1 MSLELQE
8 YIFEKK
14 PKRRELLQY
23 CAKEQ
28 PHKFK
33 VQVFRNHSFELIEHT
48 ISVYLD
54 YAGVGVSF
62 SYSNYDDSFSFLDLD
77 TSADLVI
84 VWIDGGRYPN
94 ICVQDFL
101 TERLQALRAVTNQPV
116 LVLPFR
122 TDVSLS
128 MADVLT
134 VNLSQLCAELGTELV
149 DERTLA
155 ATGTALS
162 SKAMLHVSKALG
174 LQYLPALLQP
184 TLKGLV
190 VDFDN
195 TLYQGVLGEDGIQG
209 VTLTPGHK
217 ALQQELKQLAGQGFF
232 LCAASKN
239 ELEDV
244 CKLLDQRADFPLK
257 REDFTKLCVSWQPK
271 EESIEEIARY
281 LNIHTDSLLFIDDN
295 IGELTSVQMRHP
307 QIRLLHAKEDAFTTL
322 EVLRYYPGL
331 LKLRSSSD
339 DAKRSADVRSNE
351 ERSLLRQTMSHSDYI
366 KSLELKLTYVLDD
379 RTRISRVAELSN
391 KTNQFIFNYKRY
403 SEAEV
408 EQLMSCEDT
417 AVLTLSLS
425 DRLSDSGLVGV
436 FAGRRQDDRLELE
449 ECFVSCRALG
459 RGIDEIMV
467 CGAIS
472 ILLKHFGVSQLHVQ
486 FQPGPRNKP
495 AEAFVNEHL
504 SEYCAEPMEFAYELP
519 QDLLTINIFE
529 RN

>member
-8 YIFEKK
+8 YIFENK

-23 CAKEQ
+23 CPKEQ
-28 PHKFK
+28 SRQYR

-48 ISVYLD
+48 IPVYLD
-54 YAGVGVSF
+54 YAGLGVSF

-77 TSADLVI
+77 AAADLVI
-84 VWIDGGRYPN
+84 VWIDGARYPN
-94 ICVQDFL
+94 ISVQNFL
-101 TERLQALRAVTNQPV
+101 DERIRALRSVTNQPV

-122 TDVSLS
+122 AEVKLDIP
-128 MADVLT
+128 DVLA
-134 VNLSQLCAELGTELV
+134 VNLSEVCADLGAELV

-174 LQYLPALLQP
+174 LRYLPALLRP
-184 TLKGLV
+184 ALKGLV

-195 TLYQGVLGEDGIQG
+195 TLYQGILGEDGIQG
-209 VTLTPGHK
+209 VTLTPGHL
-217 ALQQELKQLAGQGFF
+217 ALQQELKRLAGQGFF

-244 CKLLDQRADFPLK
+244 CSLLDSREDFPLK
-257 REDFTKLCVSWQPK
+257 REDFTKLCVSWKPK
-271 EESIEEIARY
+271 AESMTEIATF
-281 LNIHTDSLLFIDDN
+281 LNIHTDSLVFIDDN
-295 IGELTSVQMRHP
+295 IGELTAVQMQHP
-307 QIRLLHAKEDAFTTL
+307 QIRLLHAKEDAGITL
-322 EVLRYYPGL
+322 EVLRSYPGL
-331 LKLRSSSD
+331 LKLRSSAD

-351 ERSLLRQTMSHSDYI
+351 ERTQLRQTMSHEDYI
-366 KSLELKLTYVLDD
+366 KSLELQLTYCLND
-379 RTRISRVAELSN
+379 RERIGRVAELSN

-408 EQLMSCEDT
+408 EQLMSSRNS

-436 FAGRRQDDRLELE
+436 FAARRQGDHMELE

-472 ILLKHFGVSQLHVQ
+472 ILLKHFGISQLHVQ
-486 FQPGPRNKP
+486 FQTGPRNKP
-495 AEAFVNEHL
+495 AETFVNEHL
-504 SEYCAEPMEFAYELP
+504 HDYCAVPGVFEYKLP
-519 QDLLTINIFE
+519 QDLLTITVSD
-529 RN
+529 

>member
-23 CAKEQ
+23 CPKEQ
-28 PHKFK
+28 GRQYR

-48 ISVYLD
+48 IAVYLD
-54 YAGVGVSF
+54 YAGLGVSF

-77 TSADLVI
+77 ATADLVI
-84 VWIDGGRYPN
+84 VWIDGARYPN
-94 ICVQDFL
+94 VSVQDFL
-101 TERLQALRAVTNQPV
+101 SERIQALRSVTNQPV

-122 TDVSLS
+122 SEVSLNITDVL
-128 MADVLT
+128 A
-134 VNLSQLCAELGTELV
+134 VNLSKLCADLGAEIV

-162 SKAMLHVSKALG
+162 GKAMLHVSKVLG
-174 LQYLPALLQP
+174 LRYLPALLGP
-184 TLKGLV
+184 ALKGVV

-209 VTLTPGHK
+209 ITLTPGHL
-217 ALQQELKQLAGQGFF
+217 ALQQELKRLAGQGFF

-244 CKLLDQRADFPLK
+244 CALLDSREDFPLK
-257 REDFTKLCVSWQPK
+257 REDFTKLCVSWKPK
-271 EESIEEIARY
+271 AESIEEIANF
-281 LNIHTDSLLFIDDN
+281 LNIHTDSLVFIDDN
-295 IGELTSVQMRHP
+295 IGELTAVQMQHP
-307 QIRLLHAKEDAFTTL
+307 QIRLIHAKEDAGITL
-322 EVLRYYPGL
+322 EVLKSYPGL
-331 LKLRSSSD
+331 WKLRSSSD

-351 ERSLLRQTMSHSDYI
+351 ERTQLRQTMSHEDYI
-366 KSLELKLTYVLDD
+366 KSLELQLTYSLND
-379 RTRISRVAELSN
+379 RQRVGRVAELSN

-408 EQLMSCEDT
+408 EQLMSSEDT

-436 FAGRRQDDRLELE
+436 FTGRRQNDHLELE

-459 RGIDEIMV
+459 RGIDEVMV
-467 CGAIS
+467 SGAIS
-472 ILLKHFGVSQLHVQ
+472 VLQKHFGVSKLHVQ
-486 FQPGPRNKP
+486 FQTGPRNKP
-495 AEAFVNEHL
+495 AEAFVKEHL
-504 SEYCAEPMEFAYELP
+504 HDYCTDPSVFTYELP
-519 QDLLTINIFE
+519 RELLTITVE

>member
-23 CAKEQ
+23 CPRA
-28 PHKFK
+28 HSHRFH

-48 ISVYLD
+48 IAVYLD
-54 YAGVGVSF
+54 YASMGISF
-62 SYSNYDDSFSFLDLD
+62 AYSNYDDSFSFLDLD
-77 TSADLVI
+77 PRADLVI
-84 VWIDGGRYPN
+84 VWIDGARYPN

-101 TERLQALRAVTNQPV
+101 QARILALRGMTNRPI

-122 TDVSLS
+122 TEVRLDIPDTLVI
-128 MADVLT
+128 
-134 VNLSQLCAELGTELV
+134 NLSELCAELGADMV

-162 SKAMLHVSKALG
+162 SKAMLHVSRALG
-174 LQYLPALLQP
+174 LQYLPAMLRP
-184 TLKGLV
+184 ALKGLV
-190 VDFDN
+190 VDFDH

-209 VTLTPGHK
+209 VTLTPGHL
-217 ALQQELKQLAGQGFF
+217 ALQQELKRLAGQGFF

-244 CKLLDQRADFPLK
+244 CSLLDQREDFPLK
-257 REDFTKLCVSWQPK
+257 REDFTKLCVSWK
-271 EESIEEIARY
+271 SKAESIAEIADY
-281 LNIHTDSLLFIDDN
+281 LNIHMDALVFIDDN
-295 IGELTSVQMRHP
+295 IGELTSVQMVHP
-307 QIRLLHAKEDAFTTL
+307 EIRLIHAKEDANITL
-322 EVLRYYPGL
+322 DVLKSYPGL
-331 LKLRSSSD
+331 LKLRSSAD

-351 ERSLLRQTMSHSDYI
+351 ERTQLRQTMSHADYV
-366 KSLELKLTYVLDD
+366 KSLGLQLSYALNDTQ
-379 RTRISRVAELSN
+379 RIGRIAELSN

-403 SEAEV
+403 SESEV
-408 EQLMSCEDT
+408 EQLMSDPDT

-436 FAGRRQDDRLELE
+436 FVGRRQNEAMELE

-467 CGAIS
+467 SGAIS
-472 ILLKHFGVSQLHVQ
+472 ILLQHFGVSRLHVQ
-486 FQPGPRNKP
+486 FQRGPRNKP
-495 AEAFVNEHL
+495 AESFVQEFLHD
-504 SEYCAEPMEFAYELP
+504 YCADCSAFAYEFP
-519 QDLLTINIFE
+519 TDLLTITISNH
-529 RN
+529 

>member
-1 MSLELQE
+1 MSVELQE

-23 CAKEQ
+23 TPKGQ
-28 PHKFK
+28 HQNYK

-48 ISVYLD
+48 IGVYLD
-54 YAGVGVSF
+54 YAQLGVSF

-84 VWIDGGRYPN
+84 LWIDGARYPS
-94 ICVQDFL
+94 ISLQDL
-101 TERLQALRAVTNQPV
+101 LADRVRALRSMTNQPV

-122 TDVSLS
+122 GEAALELP
-128 MADVLT
+128 DVLV
-134 VNLSQLCAELGTELV
+134 VNLSQLCRDMLDDMV
-149 DERTLA
+149 DQRTLA

-162 SKAMLHVSKALG
+162 SKAMLQVSRALG
-174 LQYLPALLQP
+174 LGYLPAMLRP
-184 TLKGLV
+184 ALKGLV

-209 VTLTPGHK
+209 VTLTPGHL
-217 ALQQELKQLAGQGFF
+217 ALQQELKRLADSGFF

-239 ELEDV
+239 EPEDV
-244 CKLLDQRADFPLK
+244 LALLDARKDFPLK

-271 EESIEEIARY
+271 ADSIREIAGF
-281 LNIHTDSLLFIDDN
+281 LNVHTDSLVFIDDN
-295 IGELTSVQMRHP
+295 IGELTSVQMQHP
-307 QIRLLHAKEDAFTTL
+307 QIKLIHAREDANVTL
-322 EVLRYYPGL
+322 EVLKSYPGL
-331 LKLRSSSD
+331 LKLRSSAD

-351 ERSLLRQTMSHSDYI
+351 ERSQLQSTLSHEDYI
-366 KSLELKLTYVLDD
+366 KSLELRLTYSLNDPQ
-379 RTRISRVAELSN
+379 RISRVAELSN

-403 SEAEV
+403 TEAQV
-408 EQLMSCEDT
+408 EQLMSSQDT

-436 FAGRRQDDRLELE
+436 FAGRRQGDHLELE

-467 CGAIS
+467 SGAVS
-472 ILLKHFGVSQLHVQ
+472 ILMKHFGVDRLHVQ
-486 FQPGPRNKP
+486 FQTGPRNKP
-495 AEAFVNEHL
+495 AQAFVEQYF
-504 SEYCAEPMEFAYELP
+504 SDYRTAPEKFSYELP
-519 QDLLTINIFE
+519 RELLTVTVS
-529 RN
+529 

>member
-23 CAKEQ
+23 CPKEQ
-28 PHKFK
+28 SHQYS

-54 YAGVGVSF
+54 YAGLGVSF

-77 TSADLVI
+77 ANADLIV
-84 VWIDGGRYPN
+84 VWIDGARYPN
-94 ICVQDFL
+94 ISVQDFL
-101 TERLQALRAVTNQPV
+101 SERLRALRSVTNQPV

-122 TDVSLS
+122 
-128 MADVLT
+128 ADVTLDIPDVLG
-134 VNLSQLCAELGTELV
+134 VNLSEVCAELGSDIV
-149 DERTLA
+149 DERTLS

-174 LQYLPALLQP
+174 LRYLPALLRP
-184 TLKGLV
+184 ALKGLV

-209 VTLTPGHK
+209 VILTPGHL
-217 ALQQELKQLAGQGFF
+217 ALQQELKRLAGQGFF

-244 CKLLDQRADFPLK
+244 CSLLDSREDFPLK
-257 REDFTKLCVSWQPK
+257 REDFTNLCVSWKPK
-271 EESIEEIARY
+271 AESMGEIATF
-281 LNIHTDSLLFIDDN
+281 LNIHTDSLVFIDDN
-295 IGELTSVQMRHP
+295 IGELTAVQMQHP
-307 QIRLLHAKEDAFTTL
+307 QIHLIHAKEDAAITL
-322 EVLRYYPGL
+322 EVLKLFPGL
-331 LKLRSSSD
+331 LKLRSSAD

-351 ERSLLRQTMSHSDYI
+351 ERTQMRQTMSQEDYI
-366 KSLELKLTYVLDD
+366 KSLELKLTYTLND
-379 RTRISRVAELSN
+379 RNRIGRIAELSN

-403 SEAEV
+403 SEGEV
-408 EQLMSCEDT
+408 EQLMAGEDT
-417 AVLTLSLS
+417 AVLTLNLS

-436 FAGRRQDDRLELE
+436 FAGRRQGDYLELE

-459 RGIDEIMV
+459 RGIDEVMV

-472 ILLKHFGVSQLHVQ
+472 VLLEHFGVANLRVQ
-486 FQPGPRNKP
+486 FQTGPRNKP
-495 AEAFVNEHL
+495 AEDFVTEYL
-504 SEYCAEPMEFAYELP
+504 RDYCAEPAAFEYELP
-519 QDLLTINIFE
+519 RDLLTIMIE

>member
-8 YIFEKK
+8 FIFEKK

-23 CAKEQ
+23 TAKEQ
-28 PHKFK
+28 PRSYR

-48 ISVYLD
+48 IPVYLD
-54 YAGVGVSF
+54 YAGLGIRF

-77 TSADLVI
+77 AAADLII
-84 VWIDGGRYPN
+84 VWIDGARYPN
-94 ICVQDFL
+94 ISVQDFL
-101 TERLQALRAVTNQPV
+101 SERIGSLRSMTNQPV

-122 TDVSLS
+122 SEVKLD
-128 MADVLT
+128 MPDVLT
-134 VNLSQLCAELGTELV
+134 VDLGVVCAQLGSDLV

-162 SKAMLHVSKALG
+162 SKAMLHVSRELG
-174 LQYLPALLQP
+174 LRYLPAMLRP
-184 TLKGLV
+184 ALKGLV

-209 VTLTPGHK
+209 VTLTPGHM
-217 ALQQELKQLAGQGFF
+217 ALQQELKRLAGQGFF

-244 CKLLDQRADFPLK
+244 CGLLDQRQDFPLK
-257 REDFTKLCVSWQPK
+257 REDFTKLCVSWKPK
-271 EESIEEIARY
+271 AESITEIASY
-281 LNIHTDSLLFIDDN
+281 LNIHTDSLVFIDDN
-295 IGELTSVQMRHP
+295 IGELTAVQMQHP
-307 QIRLLHAKEDAFTTL
+307 QIRLIHAKEDAGVTAEILKF
-322 EVLRYYPGL
+322 YPGL
-331 LKLRSSSD
+331 LKLRSTAD

-351 ERSLLRQTMSHSDYI
+351 ERTQLRQTMSHADYI
-366 KSLELKLTYVLDD
+366 KSLELRLTYCLND
-379 RTRISRVAELSN
+379 RERIGRVAELSN

-403 SEAEV
+403 SEGEV
-408 EQLMSCEDT
+408 EQLMGAQDS
-417 AVLTLSLS
+417 AVLTLNLS

-436 FAGRRQDDRLELE
+436 FAGRRQEDHLELE

-467 CGAIS
+467 SGAIT
-472 ILLKHFGVSQLHVQ
+472 ILMEHFGVSKLHVQ
-486 FQPGPRNKP
+486 FQTGPRNKP
-495 AEAFVNEHL
+495 AETFVNEFL
-504 SEYCAEPMEFAYELP
+504 QDYCAGPAVFAYELP
-519 QDLLTINIFE
+519 RDLLTISISE

>member
-14 PKRRELLQY
+14 PKRRELLNY
-23 CAKEQ
+23 RAKEH
-28 PHKFK
+28 PHQYK

-48 ISVYLD
+48 IPVYLD
-54 YAGVGVSF
+54 YAGIGVCF

-77 TSADLVI
+77 TAADLVI
-84 VWIDGGRYPN
+84 VWIDGARYPN
-94 ICVQDFL
+94 ISVQDFL
-101 TERLQALRAVTNQPV
+101 DERIRTLRAVTNQPV

-122 TDVSLS
+122 SEITLDIT
-128 MADVLT
+128 DVLT
-134 VNLSQLCAELGTELV
+134 VNLTQLCAELGTDII
-149 DERTLA
+149 DERTLT

-174 LQYLPALLQP
+174 LQYLPALLRP
-184 TLKGLV
+184 PLKGLV

-209 VTLTPGHK
+209 VILTPGHK
-217 ALQQELKQLAGQGFF
+217 ALQQELKRLAGQGFF

-244 CKLLDQRADFPLK
+244 CSLLDSREDFPLK
-257 REDFTKLCVSWQPK
+257 REDFTKLCVSWKPK
-271 EESIEEIARY
+271 SESIEEIAGY
-281 LNIHTDSLLFIDDN
+281 LNIHTDSLVFIDDN
-295 IGELTSVQMRHP
+295 IGELTAVQMNHP
-307 QIRLLHAKEDAFTTL
+307 HIRLLHAKEAADITV
-322 EVLRYYPGL
+322 EVLRSYPGL

-351 ERSLLRQTMSHSDYI
+351 ERTQLRQTMSHSDYI
-366 KSLELKLTYVLDD
+366 KSLELQLTYSLND
-379 RTRISRVAELSN
+379 RNRMSRVSELAN

-408 EQLMSCEDT
+408 EQLMSSEDA

-436 FAGRRQDDRLELE
+436 FVGRRQDDHMELE

-467 CGAIS
+467 SGAIS
-472 ILLKHFGVSQLHVQ
+472 VLLKHFGLDRLRVQ
-486 FQPGPRNKP
+486 FQTGPRNKP
-495 AEAFVNEHL
+495 AEAFVNDCLHD
-504 SEYCAEPMEFAYELP
+504 YIAAPAVFAYELP
-519 QDLLTINIFE
+519 KDLLTITISD
-529 RN
+529 

>member
-23 CAKEQ
+23 TAKEQ
-28 PHKFK
+28 SHQYR

-62 SYSNYDDSFSFLDLD
+62 RYSNYDDSFSFLELD
-77 TSADLVI
+77 AAADLVI
-84 VWIDGGRYPN
+84 VWIDGARYPN
-94 ICVQDFL
+94 ISVQEFL
-101 TERLQALRAVTNQPV
+101 SERLRSLRSVTNQPV

-122 TDVSLS
+122 AEVTLD
-128 MADVLT
+128 MTDVLT
-134 VNLSQLCAELGTELV
+134 VNLSQLCSELGTDLV

-162 SKAMLHVSKALG
+162 GKAMLHVSKALG
-174 LQYLPALLQP
+174 LQYLPALLRP
-184 TLKGLV
+184 ALKGLV

-217 ALQQELKQLAGQGFF
+217 ALQQELKRLAGQGFF

-244 CKLLDQRADFPLK
+244 CALLDQREDFPLK
-257 REDFTKLCVSWQPK
+257 REDFTKLCVSWKPK
-271 EESIEEIARY
+271 AESVEEIASY
-281 LNIHTDSLLFIDDN
+281 LNIHTDSLVFIDDN
-295 IGELTSVQMRHP
+295 IGELTSVQMCHP
-307 QIRLLHAKEDAFTTL
+307 QIRLIHAKEDACITL
-322 EVLRYYPGL
+322 EVLRSYPGL

-351 ERSLLRQTMSHSDYI
+351 QRSQLRQTMSHSDYI
-366 KSLELKLTYVLDD
+366 KSLELNLTYSLND
-379 RTRISRVAELSN
+379 RTRIGRVAELSN

-408 EQLMSCEDT
+408 EQLMSGEDT
-417 AVLTLSLS
+417 AVLTLCLS

-436 FAGRRQDDRLELE
+436 FAGRRQDDHLELE

-472 ILLKHFGVSQLHVQ
+472 VLLKHFDVSRLHVQ
-486 FQPGPRNKP
+486 FQSGPRNGP
-495 AEAFVNEHL
+495 AQTFVNEFL
-504 SEYCAEPMEFAYELP
+504 NEYAAAPSEFVYELP
-519 QDLLTINIFE
+519 QDLLTITISE
-529 RN
+529 

>member
-1 MSLELQE
+1 MFLELQE

-23 CAKEQ
+23 CPKEQ
-28 PHKFK
+28 SHQYR

-48 ISVYLD
+48 IPVYLD
-54 YAGVGVSF
+54 YAGMGVSF

-77 TSADLVI
+77 AAADLVI
-84 VWIDGGRYPN
+84 VWIDGARYPN
-94 ICVQDFL
+94 ISVQEFL
-101 TERLQALRAVTNQPV
+101 SERLRSLRSVTNQPV

-122 TDVSLS
+122 TEVILDIP
-128 MADVLT
+128 DVLA
-134 VNLSQLCAELGTELV
+134 VNLSEVCAELGSDIV
-149 DERTLA
+149 DERTLS

-174 LQYLPALLQP
+174 LRYLPALLRP
-184 TLKGLV
+184 ALKGLV

-209 VTLTPGHK
+209 VVLTAGHE
-217 ALQQELKQLAGQGFF
+217 ALQRELKRLAGQGFF

-244 CKLLDQRADFPLK
+244 CNLLDRREDFPLK
-257 REDFTKLCVSWQPK
+257 REDFTKLCVSWKPK
-271 EESIEEIARY
+271 AESIEEIARY
-281 LNIHTDSLLFIDDN
+281 LNIHTDSLVFIDDN
-295 IGELTSVQMRHP
+295 IGELTAVQMSHP
-307 QIRLLHAKEDAFTTL
+307 QIRLLHAKEDANSTL
-322 EVLRYYPGL
+322 EALKAYPGL
-331 LKLRSSSD
+331 LKLRTSAD

-351 ERSLLRQTMSHSDYI
+351 QRSQLRQTMSHSDYI
-366 KSLELKLTYVLDD
+366 KSLELQLSYSLND
-379 RTRISRVAELSN
+379 RSRISRVAELSN

-408 EQLMSCEDT
+408 ERLMCGEDT
-417 AVLTLSLS
+417 AVLTLCLS

-436 FAGRRQDDRLELE
+436 FAGRKKGDWLELE

-467 CGAIS
+467 CGAVS
-472 ILLKHFGVSQLHVQ
+472 ILLEHFGVRKLHVQ
-486 FQPGPRNKP
+486 FRNGPRNNP
-495 AEAFVNEHL
+495 AQTFVKDHL
-504 SEYCAEPMEFAYELP
+504 NGYIAGPSEFVYALP
-519 QDLLTINIFE
+519 QDLLTITISQ
-529 RN
+529 

>member
-23 CAKEQ
+23 CPGEHSCQ
-28 PHKFK
+28 YK

-48 ISVYLD
+48 IPVYLD
-54 YAGVGVSF
+54 YAGLGIHF

-77 TSADLVI
+77 ASADLII
-84 VWIDGGRYPN
+84 VWIDGARYPN
-94 ICVQDFL
+94 ISIQDFL
-101 TERLQALRAVTNQPV
+101 AERIQALRAITNQPV
-116 LVLPFR
+116 LVMPFR
-122 TDVSLS
+122 AEVTLELP
-128 MADVLT
+128 DVLA
-134 VNLSQLCAELGTELV
+134 VNVSQLCCDLEADLV

-162 SKAMLHVSKALG
+162 SKAMLFISKALG
-174 LQYLPALLQP
+174 LRYLPAMLRP
-184 TLKGLV
+184 ALKGLV

-209 VTLTPGHK
+209 VILTPGHK
-217 ALQQELKQLAGQGFF
+217 ALQQELKQLAQQGFF

-244 CKLLDQRADFPLK
+244 CALLDQRADFPLK
-257 REDFTKLCVSWQPK
+257 REDFTKLCVSWKPK
-271 EESIEEIARY
+271 AESIEEIAAF
-281 LNIHTDSLLFIDDN
+281 LNVHTDSLVFIDDN
-295 IGELTSVQMRHP
+295 IGELSAVQMHHP
-307 QIRLLHAKEDAFTTL
+307 RIRLLHAKEDASMTL
-322 EVLRYYPGL
+322 EVLKSYPGL
-331 LKLRSSSD
+331 LKLRSSAD
-339 DAKRSADVRSNE
+339 DRKRSADVRSNE
-351 ERSLLRQTMSHSDYI
+351 ERAQLRQTMSHSDYI
-366 KSLELKLTYVLDD
+366 KSLQLQLTYRLND
-379 RTRISRVAELSN
+379 RERIGRVAELAN

-408 EQLMSCEDT
+408 TQLMSSEDT

-436 FAGRRQDDRLELE
+436 FAGRRQAEHMELE

-467 CGAIS
+467 LSAIS
-472 ILLKHFGVSQLHVQ
+472 ILLKHFGVSKLHVQ
-486 FQPGPRNKP
+486 FQSGPRNHP
-495 AEAFVNEHL
+495 AQTFVEEHL
-504 SEYCAEPMEFAYELP
+504 HEYCAEPLEFAYELP
-519 QDLLTINIFE
+519 GDLLTITISE
-529 RN
+529 

>member
-1 MSLELQE
+1 MSVELQQ

-23 CAKEQ
+23 TAQ
-28 PHKFK
+28 SQHQGYR

-48 ISVYLD
+48 IGAYLD
-54 YAGVGVSF
+54 FSRLSISF

-77 TSADLVI
+77 SSADLVV
-84 VWIDGGRYPN
+84 VWIDGARYPN
-94 ICVQDFL
+94 LSVQEFL
-101 TERLQALRAVTNQPV
+101 ADRIGALRSMTDQPV

-122 TDVSLS
+122 GEAELQIP
-128 MADVLT
+128 DVLV
-134 VNLSQLCAELGTELV
+134 VNLSQLCQEMAADMV

-162 SKAMLHVSKALG
+162 SKALLHISRELG
-174 LQYLPALLQP
+174 LRYLPALLRP
-184 TLKGLV
+184 ALKGLV

-209 VTLTPGHK
+209 VTLTEGHK
-217 ALQQELKQLAGQGFF
+217 ALQQELKRLAGQGFF

-244 CKLLDQRADFPLK
+244 CRLLDSREDFPLK

-271 EESIEEIARY
+271 AQSMTEIAHY
-281 LNIHTDSLLFIDDN
+281 LNIHPDSLVFIDDN
-295 IGELTSVQMRHP
+295 IGELTAVQMQHP
-307 QIRLLHAKEDAFTTL
+307 NIWLLHAKEDACLTV
-322 EVLRYYPGL
+322 EVLKSYPGL
-331 LKLRSSSD
+331 LKLRSSAD

-351 ERSLLRQTMSHSDYI
+351 ARAQLRQTMSQEDYI
-366 KSLELKLTYVLDD
+366 KSLELQLTYSLNDPQ
-379 RTRISRVAELSN
+379 RITRVAELAN
-391 KTNQFIFNYKRY
+391 KTNQFIFNYQRY
-403 SEAEV
+403 SEAQV
-408 EQLMSCEDT
+408 VQLMSSEDT

-436 FAGRRQDDRLELE
+436 FVGHRMGNHMELE

-467 CGAIS
+467 SGAIS
-472 ILLKHFGVSQLHVQ
+472 ILLKHFGVEQLHVQ
-486 FQPGPRNKP
+486 FQTGPRNKP
-495 AEAFVNEHL
+495 AGDFVEKYL
-504 SEYCAEPMEFAYELP
+504 SAYCGEPSEFSYVLP
-519 QDLLTINIFE
+519 EDLLTITISDI
-529 RN
+529 

>member
-28 PHKFK
+28 ERQYR

-48 ISVYLD
+48 IPVYLD
-54 YAGVGVSF
+54 YAGMGVSF

-77 TSADLVI
+77 TTADLVI
-84 VWIDGGRYPN
+84 VWIDGARYTN
-94 ICVQDFL
+94 ISVQDFL
-101 TERLQALRAVTNQPV
+101 MERVCALRGVTNQPV

-122 TDVSLS
+122 ADAELQIP
-128 MADVLT
+128 DVLT
-134 VNLSQLCAELGTELV
+134 VNIDHLCAEQGIDSL

-162 SKAMLHVSKALG
+162 GKALLHVCKMLG
-174 LQYLPALLQP
+174 LRYLPGILRPA
-184 TLKGLV
+184 LKGIV

-195 TLYQGVLGEDGIQG
+195 TLYKGVLGEDGVEG
-209 VTLTPGHK
+209 VVLTPDHL
-217 ALQQELKQLAGQGFF
+217 ALQQELKRLASQGFF

-244 CKLLDQRADFPLK
+244 CQLLDQRQDFPLK
-257 REDFTKLCVSWQPK
+257 QEDFTKLCVSWKPK
-271 EESIEEIARY
+271 AESMDEIAAF
-281 LNIHTDSLLFIDDN
+281 LNIHTDSLVFIDDN
-295 IGELTSVQMRHP
+295 IGELTAVQMQHP
-307 QIRLLHAKEDAFTTL
+307 QIHLIHAKEDAAMTL
-322 EVLRYYPGL
+322 EVLKFFPGL
-331 LKLRSSSD
+331 LKLRSSAD

-351 ERSLLRQTMSHSDYI
+351 ERAQLRQTMSQEEYI
-366 KSLELKLTYVLDD
+366 RSLELKLTYTLND
-379 RTRISRVAELSN
+379 RERISRVAELSN

-408 EQLMSCEDT
+408 EQLMAGKDT
-417 AVLTLSLS
+417 AVLTLNLS

-436 FAGRRQDDRLELE
+436 FAGRKKNDHLELE

-459 RGIDEIMV
+459 RGIDEVMV
-467 CGAIS
+467 CSAIS
-472 ILLKHFGVSQLHVQ
+472 ALLEHFGVDHLHIQ
-486 FQPGPRNKP
+486 FQTGPRNKP
-495 AEAFVNEHL
+495 AEDFVTEYL
-504 SEYCAEPMEFAYELP
+504 RDYCAEPEVFEYKLP
-519 QDLLTINIFE
+519 QDLLTIMIE

>member
-1 MSLELQE
+1 MSLELQK

-23 CAKEQ
+23 CPGEQ
-28 PHKFK
+28 SQRYS

-48 ISVYLD
+48 IAAYLD
-54 YAGVGVSF
+54 YAGLGVSF

-77 TSADLVI
+77 TSADLII
-84 VWIDGGRYPN
+84 VWIDGARYPN
-94 ICVQDFL
+94 ISMQDFL
-101 TERLQALRAVTNQPV
+101 TERIQTLRSVTNQPV
-116 LVLPFR
+116 LVMPFR
-122 TDVSLS
+122 GEATLELP
-128 MADVLT
+128 DVLA
-134 VNLSQLCAELGTELV
+134 VNVSQLCSDLGSDLI
-149 DERTLA
+149 DERTMA

-162 SKAMLHVSKALG
+162 GKGMLFISKALG
-174 LQYLPALLQP
+174 LRYLPAMLRP
-184 TLKGLV
+184 ALKGLV

-217 ALQQELKQLAGQGFF
+217 ALQQELKRLAGQGFF

-257 REDFTKLCVSWQPK
+257 REDFTKLCVSWKPK
-271 EESIEEIARY
+271 SESIEEIATF
-281 LNIHTDSLLFIDDN
+281 LNIHTDSLVFIDDN
-295 IGELTSVQMRHP
+295 IGELTSVQMQHP
-307 QIRLLHAKEDAFTTL
+307 QIHLIHAKEDAAITL
-322 EVLRYYPGL
+322 EVLKMFPGL
-331 LKLRSSSD
+331 LKLHSSSD

-351 ERSLLRQTMSHSDYI
+351 ERSQLRQSMSHEDYI
-366 KSLELKLTYVLDD
+366 KSLELKLTYSLND
-379 RTRISRVAELSN
+379 RERIGRVAELSN

-408 EQLMSCEDT
+408 TQLMSSEDT

-436 FAGRRQDDRLELE
+436 FVGRRQGACMELE

-467 CGAIS
+467 MGAAS
-472 ILLKHFGVSQLHVQ
+472 ILLKHFGVSKLHVQ
-486 FQPGPRNKP
+486 FQTGPRNNP
-495 AEAFVNEHL
+495 AQTFVTKHL
-504 SEYCAEPMEFAYELP
+504 HEYSAVPSEFAYELP
-519 QDLLTINIFE
+519 EDLLTVTIAE
-529 RN
+529 

>member
-23 CAKEQ
+23 CAREQ
-28 PHKFK
+28 SRQYK

-48 ISVYLD
+48 IAVYLD
-54 YAGVGVSF
+54 YAEMGVSF

-77 TSADLVI
+77 ATADLVI
-84 VWIDGGRYPN
+84 VWIDGARYPN
-94 ICVQDFL
+94 ISVQDFL
-101 TERLQALRAVTNQPV
+101 TQRLQALRSMTNQPV
-116 LVLPFR
+116 LVLSFR
-122 TDVSLS
+122 EDVTLDVTDVL
-128 MADVLT
+128 A
-134 VNLSQLCAELGTELV
+134 VNLSELCEKFGSDIV
-149 DERTLA
+149 DERTLS

-162 SKAMLHVSKALG
+162 GKAMLHVSKMLG
-174 LQYLPALLQP
+174 LRYLPALLRP
-184 TLKGLV
+184 ALKGLV

-209 VTLTPGHK
+209 VTLTPGHL
-217 ALQQELKQLAGQGFF
+217 ALQQELKRLAHQGFF

-244 CKLLDQRADFPLK
+244 CNLLDQREDFPLK
-257 REDFTKLCVSWQPK
+257 REDFTKLCVSWKPK
-271 EESIEEIARY
+271 AEAMAEIAGF
-281 LNIHTDSLLFIDDN
+281 LNIHTDSLVFIDDN
-295 IGELTSVQMRHP
+295 IGELTSVQMQHP
-307 QIRLLHAKEDAFTTL
+307 QIRLIHAKEDAGITL
-322 EVLRYYPGL
+322 EVLKAYPGL
-331 LKLRSSSD
+331 LKLRSSAD

-351 ERSLLRQTMSHSDYI
+351 ERNQLRQTMSHAEYI
-366 KSLELKLTYVLDD
+366 KSLELQLTYSMNN
-379 RTRISRVAELSN
+379 RERIGRIAELSN

-408 EQLMSCEDT
+408 EQLMAGKDS

-436 FAGRRQDDRLELE
+436 FAGRKQEDYMELE

-467 CGAIS
+467 CGAIA
-472 ILLKHFGVSQLHVQ
+472 ILQEHFGVNKTRIQ
-486 FQPGPRNKP
+486 FQTGPRNKP
-495 AEAFVNEHL
+495 AEAFVNEYL
-504 SEYCAEPMEFAYELP
+504 NTYCADPATFEYELP
-519 QDLLTINIFE
+519 QDLLTIITE